1 MTYIKSAFDVF
12 YTRVQKSCKK
22 KSNLINIDEN
32 YFTLG
37 NNDGYKRNIYLWS
50 KERYMKL

>member
-1 MTYIKSAFDVF
+1 MFF

-32 YFTLG
+32 YFTLW
-37 NNDGYKRNIYLWS
+37 NNDGYYDHIKDVSTL
-50 KERYMKL
+50 

>member
-32 YFTLG
+32 YFTSL
-37 NNDGYKRNIYLWS
+37 NNNEYKRRTSTIY
-50 KERYMKL
+50 KPITTF